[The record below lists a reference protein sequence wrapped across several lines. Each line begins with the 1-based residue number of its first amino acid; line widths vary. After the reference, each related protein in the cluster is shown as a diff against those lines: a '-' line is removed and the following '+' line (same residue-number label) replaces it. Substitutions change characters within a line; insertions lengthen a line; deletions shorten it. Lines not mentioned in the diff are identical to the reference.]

1 VSFVGREAL
10 PYLSYIAVYIVG
22 ILYYYFGRGLVVSGS
37 RSLDNIVVVSLLVI
51 S

>member
-10 PYLSYIAVYIVG
+10 PYLSYIIVYIVG
-22 ILYYYFGRGLVVSGS
+22 ILYYRFGRGLVVSSS
-37 RSLDNIVVVSLLVI
+37 RSLDDIAVVSLLVI